1 MFSSVVEVWAH
12 KQRVCSSSLGHYRLL
27 FSEVNGL
34 IWLSHSSVWY
44 LQAGGPIEHSLSQ
57 WQYRTPTTNQ
67 WTFQTSSNGWE
78 KVAKQV
84 SNCSKIHS
92 ILKINF
98 YHQRCPYEAYF
109 RLSVSGMPNDFWEF
123 DMTLMKVSSNKNL
136 EYVAHDYI
144 SEYYYSGAQA
154 KS

>member
-1 MFSSVVEVWAH
+1 MCIESKFEDIDFDFCHPFRAL
-12 KQRVCSSSLGHYRLL
+12 CSDEAKRGDGGHLQVYR
-27 FSEVNGL
+27 
-34 IWLSHSSVWY
+34 Y

-136 EYVAHDYI
+136 EYVAHDYA

-154 KS
+154 KF